1 MKRYMK
7 TGIGIVL
14 IIMAIGFLAFWEVK
28 GRDAF
33 LMEYVVVAR
42 EDIMPGTE
50 IKKEMFMEMGF
61 PSENIMAQSMR
72 IYQVDGLDGSLANQ
86 VILKN
91 SQISPLY
98 FKKKEA
104 VMEEGNGIFQIKE
117 QWIFSISSSIRK
129 GDQADIYSMPGGER
143 LGSFQVAFAKDSQG
157 KEVVEE
163 DENGQAVQEK
173 EILDRESG
181 SAGITQIEIIA
192 TLEEYVRILDQ
203 VFNNQSQLIVMN
215 RKG

>member
-1 MKRYMK
+1 MK
-7 TGIGIVL
+7 TGIGILL
-14 IIMAIGFLAFWEVK
+14 IFMAIGFLAFWEVK
-28 GRDAF
+28 GRDAL
-33 LMEYVVVAR
+33 LMEYVIVAR
-42 EDIMPGTE
+42 EDILPGTE
-50 IKKEMFMEMGF
+50 INRDMFMEVGF
-61 PSENIMAQSMR
+61 PRENIMAQNMK
-72 IYQVDGLDGSLANQ
+72 IHQVGELDGSLANQ

-98 FKKKEA
+98 FKEKAA
-104 VMEEGNGIFQIKE
+104 VMEEGKGIFQIKE

-163 DENGQAVQEK
+163 DENGKTIREE

-181 SAGITQIEIIA
+181 SAGIAQIEIVA
-192 TLEEYVRILDQ
+192 TLEEYARILDQ

-215 RKG
+215 RRG